1 MNWLRRG
8 LVVAV
13 LWGIGCERLPPSPA
27 PSASLPATDAAAS
40 AQPSANQ
47 ATAPSPQPAPLTP
60 VGQQEL
66 AKAQQLVAEGKLAE
80 ARLVLQPVA
89 DLPEAPAAVRDLIGD
104 INTRIVFSPV
114 ADSRKTNYTVLAGD
128 TLGKIATRF
137 NCPVMLIKKSNQL
150 TSDTIRVG
158 QRLRIFQGEF
168 AATVSK
174 SANTLVLTDRG
185 QFFKHYRVGTGEHSK
200 TPVGEFRIVNRQEH
214 PVWYRGD
221 REIPY
226 GDPENILGTHWLGL
240 DIPGFGLHGTWDNE
254 SVGKQSTAGCI
265 RLTNDDIA
273 ELFAMLPLG
282 TPVTI
287 RE

>member
-1 MNWLRRG
+1 
-8 LVVAV
+8 
-13 LWGIGCERLPPSPA
+13 
-27 PSASLPATDAAAS
+27 
-40 AQPSANQ
+40 
-47 ATAPSPQPAPLTP
+47 
-60 VGQQEL
+60 
-66 AKAQQLVAEGKLAE
+66 
-80 ARLVLQPVA
+80 
-89 DLPEAPAAVRDLIGD
+89 
-104 INTRIVFSPV
+104 
-114 ADSRKTNYTVLAGD
+114 
-128 TLGKIATRF
+128 LGKIATRF
-137 NCPVMLIKKSNQL
+137 NCPLMLIKKSNQL

-158 QRLRIFQGEF
+158 QRLRIFLGEF
-168 AATVSK
+168 AATVSISENK
-174 SANTLVLTDRG
+174 LVLTDRG
-185 QFFKHYRVGTGEHSK
+185 HFFKQYRVGTGQHSK
-200 TPVGEFRIVNRQEH
+200 TPVGEFRIVNRQEQ

-273 ELFAMLPLG
+273 ELYAMLPLG